1 MALREI
7 SIENFKMNP
16 FQLFDK
22 QWALLAAGNES
33 GFNGMTV
40 SWGTIGI
47 LWNKNVVTV
56 FIRPDRYTREF
67 VEKHDRFT
75 LSFYKEE
82 FRKTLLLLGTKSGR
96 DSEKMKESGLTPLF
110 MDGTVS
116 FEEAEMT
123 IVAKK
128 LYCQRMDENFI
139 IDPKIKELYPEND
152 YHFVYQGEI
161 LKIVEK

>member
-1 MALREI
+1 MTLQEI
-7 SIENFKMNP
+7 SVEDFKINP
-16 FQLFDK
+16 FHLFDK
-22 QWALLAAGNES
+22 QWALLSAGNES

-75 LSFYKEE
+75 LSFYGEE
-82 FRKTLLLLGTKSGR
+82 YKKTLLLLGTKSGR
-96 DSEKMKESGLTPLF
+96 DSAKMKESGLTPLF
-110 MDGTVS
+110 IDKTVS

-123 IVAKK
+123 IIAKK
-128 LYCQRMDENFI
+128 LYCQRMDEKFV
-139 IDPKIKELYPEND
+139 IDPTVKGHYPDKD
-152 YHFVYQGEI
+152 YHFMYQGEI
-161 LKIVEK
+161 LKIMKK